1 MINLKKRSTLLNAFY
16 DDLSTANFTEREL
29 KLIQQSYEAFHA
41 DESQY
46 FYIREQAE
54 RLLDEEVVTESD
66 TDDPDI
72 TYLERNA
79 AVKKR
84 IDSLK

>member
-29 KLIQQSYEAFHA
+29 KLIQQSYEAFQA

-54 RLLDEEVVTESD
+54 RLLDGEVVTELD